1 MRKILCSLTAL
12 AMSCSGSET
21 TGPAGPPPVAYVTV
35 GPPNAAVAVGS
46 SLQLTVVL
54 RDINFYILTNRTITF
69 ASSNEGVATVNTTGL
84 VQGLAAGEAT
94 ITATSEGKAGSVT
107 LRVLLGDDCYYYYYC
122 VRSEI
127 YDFEGQP
134 DLSRLGY

>member
-1 MRKILCSLTAL
+1 MRKILCGLTAI

-21 TGPAGPPPVAYVTV
+21 TGPAGPPPVAYITI
-35 GPPNAAVAVGS
+35 GPPNASLAVGG

-54 RDINFYILTNRTITF
+54 QDINYYILTNRTITF

-84 VQGLAAGEAT
+84 VQGLAVGEAR
-94 ITATSEGKAGSVT
+94 ITATSEGKVGAIT
-107 LRVLLGDDCYYYYYC
+107 LHVGVDCYDYYYYC